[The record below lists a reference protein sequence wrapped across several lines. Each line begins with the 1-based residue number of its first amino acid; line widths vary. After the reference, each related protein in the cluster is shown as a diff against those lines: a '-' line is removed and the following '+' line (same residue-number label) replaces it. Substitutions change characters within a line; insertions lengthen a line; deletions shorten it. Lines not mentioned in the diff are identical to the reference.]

1 MSSFFDAAPTEDDP
15 AIDLDLFDDI
25 LVVCDETGTIVSAN
39 SAAAA
44 FFGVDR
50 TAMKGSRLAH
60 WSAAGKWNE
69 YDGTQLVAALMTGTG
84 RDRARVEWR
93 FRLEDGRTG
102 VAELNVRH
110 VGHPDASQLRLVSLR
125 DVSESRRTH
134 AMLRCHTHVLR
145 MLANGHPLPEI
156 LGTIAQKI
164 EREFPSM
171 HCAFLRIDAHG
182 KNLRVAVAPTLPDFF
197 LQVLDNAPIG
207 PGGLPCGTVA
217 FTGESI
223 IVPDIGSEPQWSAY
237 ARLAQSAGFRSS
249 WSEPLVDSRGQCV
262 GVLEIYHRQR
272 HQPSRDERELIGM
285 VTDLASV
292 TIECALSAARLE
304 ASEQRFRTLVMG
316 MENMAVQG
324 YDADRRVILWNTGSE
339 RLYGYSEAEAL
350 GQRLEDLIIPP
361 PMREAVV
368 SAVEAWV
375 SKGVPIPPGELA
387 LLRKDG
393 QLVNVFSTH
402 EMQRLAARGPEMY
415 CVDID
420 LTERKKAEQLIWYQA
435 NYDLLTGLANR
446 HLFIDR
452 LRQQVLRSMRS
463 GEPCALLYMDV
474 DDFKPVNDTLG
485 HEAGDQ
491 LLREVAERMT
501 HCTRK
506 TDMLARVGGDEF
518 TLIVPEFAD
527 AAALVR
533 IAYALREAMA
543 EPFKLDAGM
552 VWISLSI
559 GIATCPDQAQSVD
572 DLIRHADHAMYEAKR
587 TGKNNFAFY
596 D

>member
-1 MSSFFDAAPTEDDP
+1 MNTSSETAPFRDDP
-15 AIDLDLFDDI
+15 AINLDLFDDI
-25 LVVCDETGTIVSAN
+25 LVVCDASGTIVSAN
-39 SAAAA
+39 AAAEA

-50 TAMKGSRLAH
+50 VAIKGVRLAR

-69 YDGTQLVAALMTGTG
+69 YDGTQVVAALMSGTC
-84 RDRARVEWR
+84 RDFARADWR
-93 FRLEDGRTG
+93 YTLEDGRTG
-102 VAELNVRH
+102 VAELNVRQ
-110 VGHPDASQLRLVSLR
+110 VGHPDASQLRLISLR
-125 DVSESRRTH
+125 DVSESRRAH
-134 AMLRCHTHVLR
+134 FSLRCHTRVLR
-145 MLANGHPLPEI
+145 MLAQGHPLPEI
-156 LGTIAQKI
+156 LSTVAQKI
-164 EREFPSM
+164 EREYPSM
-171 HCAFLRIDAHG
+171 HCAFLCIDTQG
-182 KNLRVAVAPTLPDFF
+182 ENLRIAAAPALPDFF
-197 LQVLDNAPIG
+197 VQALDNVPIG
-207 PGGLPCGTVA
+207 PGSLPCGTVA

-223 IVPDIGSEPQWSAY
+223 IVPDIGSEPQWSDHAQ
-237 ARLAQSAGFRSS
+237 LAQSAGFHAS
-249 WSEPLVDSRGQCV
+249 WSEPLLDSRGQLV

-272 HQPSRDERELIGM
+272 HQPSRDERELIEM

-292 TIECALSAARLE
+292 TIECSLSAARLE

-368 SAVEAWV
+368 GAVEAWV
-375 SKGVPIPPGELA
+375 NRGVPIPPGELA

-463 GEPCALLYMDV
+463 GEACALLYMDV

-533 IAYALREAMA
+533 IANALREAMA
-543 EPFKLDAGM
+543 EPFALDAGT

-559 GIATCPDQAQSVD
+559 GIATCPDQAQSID
-572 DLIRHADHAMYEAKR
+572 DLIRRADHAMYEAKR
-587 TGKNNFAFY
+587 TGKNSFAFY
-596 D
+596 N